1 MNREIMK
8 KVLYLGI
15 GISLAFM
22 QRTPSVYSQTT
33 LPSLGDNICMKD
45 GTKCSLAD
53 IPQMIHLIASYLVGI
68 AGTISVIMV
77 MWGGYQW
84 IMGGVSEDQKS
95 KAKKTLFYAI
105 IGLII
110 TLLSWVI
117 VNVIQIN
124 ITS

>member
-1 MNREIMK
+1 MP
-8 KVLYLGI
+8 L
-15 GISLAFM
+15 
-22 QRTPSVYSQTT
+22 VYAQTT
-33 LPSLGDNICMKD
+33 LTPDNNTCMKTGD
-45 GTKCSLAD
+45 CHLSD
-53 IPQMIHLIASYLVGI
+53 IPFFIQYIASYLVGI
-68 AGTISVIMV
+68 AGTISVVMV